1 MTIFSAYLRISN
13 YFPTRHMSTRTQ
25 CKYYLVTTYKTS
37 ILTYMS
43 NLWFCVVYTKL
54 LYTITTNSNIQIYL
68 FTYQDTKT
76 QRDELMTNLTVN
88 SRICGFTNEIHG
100 EMDGNNI
107 QISIDTDCEKVKK
120 ISSMEVP
127 KMEIFDIKEN
137 YVMNNA
143 QKAHCCATCIVPSG
157 VLHVCN
163 IEAGFI
169 SSILAKKS
177 GSISID
183 FE

>member
-1 MTIFSAYLRISN
+1 MA
-13 YFPTRHMSTRTQ
+13 
-25 CKYYLVTTYKTS
+25 
-37 ILTYMS
+37 
-43 NLWFCVVYTKL
+43 
-54 LYTITTNSNIQIYL
+54 
-68 FTYQDTKT
+68 D
-76 QRDELMTNLTVN
+76 LTVN
-88 SRICGFTNEIHG
+88 SRICGFTHKVHG
-100 EMDGNNI
+100 EMDGKNI
-107 QISIDTDCEKVKK
+107 RVSIDTECEKVKK

-127 KMEIFDIKEN
+127 RMELFDIKEN

-169 SSILAKKS
+169 SSTLAKKS